1 MQSYYEVVMY
11 RNEFVENIDI
21 KSMKST
27 NLTDFHVY
35 NPFIYM
41 CVALLILIYFFNVIS
56 LILSLLFLII
66 LQHSDFEIHKFL
78 LVLRQ
83 NQYCIKR
90 VFANV
95 DIVSYVKNIFHS
107 TF

>member
-35 NPFIYM
+35 NPFVYM
-41 CVALLILIYFFNVIS
+41 CVL
-56 LILSLLFLII
+56 
-66 LQHSDFEIHKFL
+66 H
-78 LVLRQ
+78 
-83 NQYCIKR
+83 C
-90 VFANV
+90 
-95 DIVSYVKNIFHS
+95 
-107 TF
+107 